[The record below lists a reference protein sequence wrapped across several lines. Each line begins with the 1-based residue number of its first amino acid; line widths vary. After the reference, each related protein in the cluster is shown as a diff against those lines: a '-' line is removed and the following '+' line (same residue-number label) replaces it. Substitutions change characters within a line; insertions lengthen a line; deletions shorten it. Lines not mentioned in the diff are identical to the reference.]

1 MATAARGSNRFAI
14 WISVAVVAAI
24 AIVIALVVWMNNAA
38 SAPAPRPDGAGI
50 NQETGAIL
58 AGSGPN
64 EITVY
69 FDFYCPHCQDFEDLY
84 GDVITEQAESGVATI
99 NYHPVAL
106 AGLNAASGTDF
117 SKRSANAMY
126 CVAEAAP
133 DAALPFMQALIF
145 TDPSGPG
152 ATDAEMIAFAA
163 EAGAT
168 GIDDCVADR
177 PWDKLVQEQTTS
189 IPPNPETGG
198 AGTPTLLING
208 EWIGLTGDPEADVV
222 ARMTK

>member
-84 GDVITEQAESGVATI
+84 GDVINEAAFTSTGNGVVTAVRAIDDHGIDAVANGTGTAFSRLGQLFKRVESGYVRSYALTMVAGSVLI
-99 NYHPVAL
+99 GVVLILGRL
-106 AGLNAASGTDF
+106 A
-117 SKRSANAMY
+117 
-126 CVAEAAP
+126 
-133 DAALPFMQALIF
+133 
-145 TDPSGPG
+145 
-152 ATDAEMIAFAA
+152 
-163 EAGAT
+163 
-168 GIDDCVADR
+168 
-177 PWDKLVQEQTTS
+177 
-189 IPPNPETGG
+189 
-198 AGTPTLLING
+198 
-208 EWIGLTGDPEADVV
+208 
-222 ARMTK
+222 